1 MPIGIES
8 LPPLRLRRRTDT
20 ERPSLGRR
28 LLWCGVA
35 LLAVGVTVVAQYP
48 AAWAAERVAEATGR
62 RVLLADSQGS
72 LWHGSATLAL
82 TAGNGGADATVLP
95 GRLSW
100 SIDMLPLLTGTLRA
114 HVTHD
119 RALEQPV
126 TLAVSPGNW
135 QAEAGAI
142 TLPASLLEGIGA
154 PFNTLKLDGRLRA
167 QWTPLSGQFGRTSG
181 REKGQPDTVQG
192 ALTVT
197 LEQVS
202 SSLSRVRPLGSYQA
216 VVSFGGVGGT
226 PAQLTLSTLAGPL
239 SLQGQGT
246 LGRGAH
252 FDGVA
257 SATPESEPQL
267 IGLLS
272 LLGPRDGPHYR
283 LRF

>member
-1 MPIGIES
+1 MGIES
-8 LPPLRLRRRTDT
+8 LPPLRLRRRADAD
-20 ERPSLGRR
+20 ERPSIGWRV
-28 LLWCGVA
+28 LWCVVA
-35 LLAVGVTVVAQYP
+35 LLAVGVTVVSQYP
-48 AAWAAERVAEATGR
+48 AAWAAERIARATGH

-72 LWHGSATLAL
+72 IWHGSATLAL

-100 SIDMLPLLTGTLRA
+100 SVDVLPLRTVTLLA
-114 HVTHD
+114 HFTND

-126 TLAVSPGNW
+126 TLTVSPARW
-135 QAEAGAI
+135 QAEPGAM

-167 QWTPLSGQFGRTSG
+167 QWTPLSGDFGRSQG
-181 REKGQPDTVQG
+181 RPGTVQG

-216 VVSFGGVGGT
+216 VVSFDGAGGG

-239 SLQGQGT
+239 TLQGQGA
-246 LGRGAH
+246 LGQGAH

-272 LLGPRDGPHYR
+272 LLGPRDGSHHR

>member
-1 MPIGIES
+1 MRIES
-8 LPPLRLRRRTDT
+8 LPPLRVRRRADAD
-20 ERPSLGRR
+20 ERAGLGWRV
-28 LLWCGVA
+28 LWGVAA
-35 LLAVGVTVVAQYP
+35 LLAVAVTVVMQYP
-48 AAWAAERVAEATGR
+48 AAWAAERVAAATGH
-62 RVLLADSQGS
+62 RVLLADSQGT

-114 HVTHD
+114 HLTHD
-119 RALEQPV
+119 RALEKPV
-126 TLAVSPGNW
+126 TLTVSPGHW
-135 QAEAGAI
+135 EAEAGAM

-167 QWTPLSGQFGRTSG
+167 QWTPLSGQFGRG
-181 REKGQPDTVQG
+181 KGQPDTAQG
-192 ALTVT
+192 ALTVS

-216 VVSFGGVGGT
+216 VVSFGGVAGG
-226 PAQLTLSTLAGPL
+226 PMQLSLSTLAGPL

-272 LLGPRDGPHYR
+272 LLGPRDGSHHR

>member
-1 MPIGIES
+1 MAIES
-8 LPPLRLRRRTDT
+8 LPPLRLRRRDASEHT
-20 ERPSLGRR
+20 SLGWR

-35 LLAVGVTVVAQYP
+35 LLAVGATVVSQYP
-48 AAWAAERVAEATGR
+48 AAWAAERVASATGQ
-62 RVLLADSQGS
+62 RVLLADPQGS
-72 LWHGSATLAL
+72 IWHGSATLAL
-82 TAGNGGADATVLP
+82 AAGNGGADATVLP

-100 SIDMLPLLTGTLRA
+100 SVDMLPLLTGTLRA
-114 HVTHD
+114 HVAHD

-126 TLAVSPGNW
+126 VLTVSPGAW
-135 QAEAGAI
+135 QAEAGAM

-167 QWTPLSGQFGRTSG
+167 KWTPLSGQFGRG
-181 REKGQPDTVQG
+181 KGQPDTVQG

-197 LEQVS
+197 VEQVS

-216 VVSFGGVGGT
+216 VLSFGGAAGG
-226 PAQLTLSTLAGPL
+226 PMQLALSTLAGPL

-246 LGRGAH
+246 LGQGAH

-272 LLGPRDGPHYR
+272 LLGPRDGSHYR

>member
-1 MPIGIES
+1 MGIES
-8 LPPLRLRRRTDT
+8 LPPLRIRRRADAD
-20 ERPSLGRR
+20 ERASLGWRV
-28 LLWCGVA
+28 LWCVVA
-35 LLAVGVTVVAQYP
+35 LLAVAATLISQYP
-48 AAWAAERVAEATGR
+48 AAWAAERIAQATGR

-72 LWHGSATLAL
+72 IWHGSATLAL

-114 HVTHD
+114 HIAHD
-119 RALEQPV
+119 HALEQPV
-126 TLAVSPGNW
+126 ALTLTPGHW
-135 QAEAGAI
+135 QAEPGAVR
-142 TLPASLLEGIGA
+142 LPASLLEGIGA

-167 QWTPLSGQFGRTSG
+167 RWTPLSGEFGRGKG
-181 REKGQPDTVQG
+181 RPDTVQG

-202 SSLSRVRPLGSYQA
+202 SSLSRVRPLGSYQT
-216 VVSFGGVGGT
+216 VVSFGGAAGG
-226 PAQLTLSTLAGPL
+226 PVQLALSTLAGPL
-239 SLQGQGT
+239 TLQGQGT
-246 LGRGAH
+246 LGQGAH

-257 SATPESEPQL
+257 SATPASEPQL

-272 LLGPRDGPHYR
+272 LLGPRDGSHYR

>member
-1 MPIGIES
+1 MGIES
-8 LPPLRLRRRTDT
+8 LPPLRLRRRAESD
-20 ERPSLGRR
+20 ERTSLGWRV
-28 LLWCGVA
+28 LWCGVA
-35 LLAVGVTVVAQYP
+35 LLAVGLTVVAQYP
-48 AAWAAERVAEATGR
+48 AAWAAERIAAATGH
-62 RVLLADSQGS
+62 RVLLADSQGTI
-72 LWHGSATLAL
+72 WHGSATLAL

-114 HVTHD
+114 HLAHE
-119 RALEQPV
+119 RALEKPV
-126 TLAVSPGNW
+126 TLTVTPGHW
-135 QAEAGAI
+135 DAEAGTIA
-142 TLPASLLEGIGA
+142 LPASLLEGIGA

-167 QWTPLSGQFGRTSG
+167 QWTPLSGQFGRG
-181 REKGQPDTVQG
+181 KGQPSTVQG

-216 VVSFGGVGGT
+216 VVSFGGVSGA
-226 PAQLTLSTLAGPL
+226 PMQLSLSTLAGPL

-246 LGRGAH
+246 LGPSAH
-252 FDGVA
+252 FDGGA

-272 LLGPRDGPHYR
+272 LLGPRDGSQHR

>member
-1 MPIGIES
+1 MGIES
-8 LPPLRLRRRTDT
+8 LPPLRLRRRADA
-20 ERPSLGRR
+20 ERPSLGWR

-35 LLAVGVTVVAQYP
+35 LLAVGVTVVSQYP
-48 AAWAAERVAEATGR
+48 AAWAAERVAQATGR
-62 RVLLADSQGS
+62 RVLLADPQGS
-72 LWHGSATLAL
+72 VWHGSATLAL

-95 GRLSW
+95 GRLAW
-100 SIDMLPLLTGTLRA
+100 SVDILPLLTGTVRA
-114 HVTHD
+114 HITHD

-126 TLAVSPGNW
+126 TLAVTLGHW
-135 QAEAGAI
+135 QAEPGAVK
-142 TLPASLLEGIGA
+142 LPASLLEGIGA

-167 QWTPLSGQFGRTSG
+167 QWTPLSGEFGRGKDKPAT
-181 REKGQPDTVQG
+181 TQG

-216 VVSFGGVGGT
+216 VVSFGGVGGGPT
-226 PAQLTLSTLAGPL
+226 RLSLSTLAGPL

-246 LGRGAH
+246 LGPSAH

-272 LLGPRDGPHYR
+272 LLGPRDGSQHR

>member
-1 MPIGIES
+1 MPMGIES
-8 LPPLRLRRRTDT
+8 LPPLRMRRRAEDDART
-20 ERPSLGRR
+20 SLGWRV
-28 LLWCGVA
+28 LWCVVA
-35 LLAVGVTVVAQYP
+35 LLAIAVTIVTQYP
-48 AAWAAERVAEATGR
+48 AAWTAERVAAATGH

-114 HVTHD
+114 HLTHD
-119 RALEQPV
+119 HALEQPV
-126 TLAVSPGNW
+126 ALTITPGHW
-135 QAEAGAI
+135 EAEAGSV
-142 TLPASLLEGIGA
+142 TLPASLLQGIGA

-167 QWTPLSGQFGRTSG
+167 QWTPLSGQFGRG
-181 REKGQPDTVQG
+181 KGQPDTAQG

-216 VVSFGGVGGT
+216 VVSFGGVSGG
-226 PAQLTLSTLAGPL
+226 PMQLALSTLAGPL

-272 LLGPRDGPHYR
+272 LLGPRDGSHHR

>member
-1 MPIGIES
+1 MGIES
-8 LPPLRLRRRTDT
+8 LPPLRLRRRADAD
-20 ERPSLGRR
+20 ERTSLGWRV
-28 LLWCGVA
+28 LWGGVA
-35 LLAVGVTVVAQYP
+35 LLAVGLTVVSQYP
-48 AAWAAERVAEATGR
+48 AAWAAERIAAATGH
-62 RVLLADSQGS
+62 RVVLADSQGS

-126 TLAVSPGNW
+126 TLTVSPGNW
-135 QAEAGAI
+135 QAEAGAM

-167 QWTPLSGQFGRTSG
+167 QWTPLSGQFGRAS
-181 REKGQPDTVQG
+181 RQNSDKPDTAQG
-192 ALTVT
+192 TLTVT

-216 VVSFGGVGGT
+216 VMSLGGVGGG
-226 PAQLTLSTLAGPL
+226 PIQLALSTLAGPL
-239 SLQGQGT
+239 SLKGQGT
-246 LGRGAH
+246 LGPSAH

-272 LLGPRDGPHYR
+272 LLGPRDGSHHR

>member
-1 MPIGIES
+1 MRIES
-8 LPPLRLRRRTDT
+8 LPPLRLRRRAESD
-20 ERPSLGRR
+20 ERTSLGWRV
-28 LLWCGVA
+28 LWCGVA
-35 LLAVGVTVVAQYP
+35 LLAVGVTLVAQYP
-48 AAWAAERVAEATGR
+48 AAWAAERIAAATGH

-72 LWHGSATLAL
+72 IWHGSATLAL

-100 SIDMLPLLTGTLRA
+100 SIDMLPLLAGTLRA
-114 HVTHD
+114 HLTHD
-119 RALEQPV
+119 RALEKPV
-126 TLAVSPGNW
+126 TLTVTPGHW
-135 QAEAGAI
+135 DAEAGTVA
-142 TLPASLLEGIGA
+142 LPASLLEGIGA

-167 QWTPLSGQFGRTSG
+167 QWTPLSGRFGRG
-181 REKGQPDTVQG
+181 KGQPDTAQG

-216 VVSFGGVGGT
+216 VVSFGGVSGA
-226 PAQLTLSTLAGPL
+226 PMQLSLSTLAGPL
-239 SLQGQGT
+239 TLQGQGT
-246 LGRGAH
+246 LGQGAH
-252 FDGVA
+252 FAGVA

-272 LLGPRDGPHYR
+272 LLGPRDGSNHR

>member
-1 MPIGIES
+1 MRIES
-8 LPPLRLRRRTDT
+8 LPPLRLRRRADAD
-20 ERPSLGRR
+20 ERAGLGWRV
-28 LLWCGVA
+28 LWGVAA
-35 LLAVGVTVVAQYP
+35 LLAVAVTVVMQYP
-48 AAWAAERVAEATGR
+48 AAWAAERVAAATGH
-62 RVLLADSQGS
+62 RVLLADSQGT

-114 HVTHD
+114 HLRHD
-119 RALEQPV
+119 RALEKPV
-126 TLAVSPGNW
+126 TLTVSPGHW
-135 QAEAGAI
+135 EAEAGAM

-167 QWTPLSGQFGRTSG
+167 QWTPLSGEFGRG
-181 REKGQPDTVQG
+181 KGQLDTAQG

-216 VVSFGGVGGT
+216 VVSFGGVAGG
-226 PAQLTLSTLAGPL
+226 PMQLSLSTLAGPL

-272 LLGPRDGPHYR
+272 LLGPRDGSHHR

>member
-1 MPIGIES
+1 MGIES
-8 LPPLRLRRRTDT
+8 LPPLRLRRRTESD
-20 ERPSLGRR
+20 ERTSFGWRV
-28 LLWCGVA
+28 LWCGVA

-48 AAWAAERVAEATGR
+48 AAWAAERVAAATGHR
-62 RVLLADSQGS
+62 MLLADSQGS
-72 LWHGSATLAL
+72 IWHGSATLAL

-100 SIDMLPLLTGTLRA
+100 SVDMLPLLTGTLRA
-114 HVTHD
+114 HLTHD

-126 TLAVSPGNW
+126 TLTVTPGHW
-135 QAEAGAI
+135 EAEAGTV
-142 TLPASLLEGIGA
+142 TLPASLLEGVGA

-167 QWTPLSGQFGRTSG
+167 QWTPLSGQFGHASG
-181 REKGQPDTVQG
+181 RSPGQPNTAQG

-216 VVSFGGVGGT
+216 VVSFGGVSGG
-226 PAQLTLSTLAGPL
+226 PMQLSLSTLAGPL
-239 SLQGQGT
+239 TLQGQGT
-246 LGRGAH
+246 LGQGAH

-272 LLGPRDGPHYR
+272 LLGPRDGSHHR

>member
-1 MPIGIES
+1 MAIES
-8 LPPLRLRRRTDT
+8 LPPLRLRRRAEAD
-20 ERPSLGRR
+20 ERTSLGWRV
-28 LLWCGVA
+28 LWCVAA
-35 LLAVGVTVVAQYP
+35 LLAIAVTVVAQYP
-48 AAWAAERVAEATGR
+48 AAWAAERVAAATGH
-62 RVLLADSQGS
+62 RVLLADSQGT

-100 SIDMLPLLTGTLRA
+100 SIDILPLLAGTLRA
-114 HVTHD
+114 HLTHD
-119 RALEQPV
+119 RALEKPV
-126 TLAVSPGNW
+126 TLTVTPGHW
-135 QAEAGAI
+135 EAEAGTV
-142 TLPASLLEGIGA
+142 TLPASLLQGIGA

-167 QWTPLSGQFGRTSG
+167 QWTPLWGQFGHS
-181 REKGQPDTVQG
+181 KGTPDTAQG

-216 VVSFGGVGGT
+216 VVSFGGVSGG
-226 PAQLTLSTLAGPL
+226 PMQLALSTLAGPL

-272 LLGPRDGPHYR
+272 LLGPRDGSHHR

>member
-1 MPIGIES
+1 MAIES
-8 LPPLRLRRRTDT
+8 LPPLRLRRRDAS
-20 ERPSLGRR
+20 ERTSLGRR

-35 LLAVGVTVVAQYP
+35 LLAVGVTVISQYP
-48 AAWAAERVAEATGR
+48 AAWAAERVASATGQ
-62 RVLLADSQGS
+62 RVLLADPQGS
-72 LWHGSATLAL
+72 IWHGSATLAL

-100 SIDMLPLLTGTLRA
+100 SVDMLPLLTGTLRA
-114 HVTHD
+114 HVAHD

-126 TLAVSPGNW
+126 ALTVTPSNW

-142 TLPASLLEGIGA
+142 KLPASLLEGIGA

-167 QWTPLSGQFGRTSG
+167 QWTPLSGQFGRG
-181 REKGQPDTVQG
+181 KGQPDTVQG

-197 LEQVS
+197 VEQVS

-216 VVSFGGVGGT
+216 VLSFGGAGGG
-226 PAQLTLSTLAGPL
+226 PMQLALSTLAGPL

-246 LGRGAH
+246 LGQGAH

-272 LLGPRDGPHYR
+272 LLGPRDGSHYR

>member
-1 MPIGIES
+1 MAIES
-8 LPPLRLRRRTDT
+8 LPPLRLRRRDAS
-20 ERPSLGRR
+20 ERTSLGWR

-35 LLAVGVTVVAQYP
+35 LLAVGVTVISQYP
-48 AAWAAERVAEATGR
+48 AAWAAERVASATGQ
-62 RVLLADSQGS
+62 RVLLADPQGS
-72 LWHGSATLAL
+72 IWHGSATLAL

-100 SIDMLPLLTGTLRA
+100 SVDMLPLLTGTLRA
-114 HVTHD
+114 HVAHD

-126 TLAVSPGNW
+126 VVSVSPGGW
-135 QAEAGAI
+135 QAEAGAM

-167 QWTPLSGQFGRTSG
+167 KWTPLSGQFSRASG
-181 REKGQPDTVQG
+181 RDQGQPDTVQG

-197 LEQVS
+197 VEQVS

-216 VVSFGGVGGT
+216 VLSFGGAAGG
-226 PAQLTLSTLAGPL
+226 PMQLALSTLAGPL

-246 LGRGAH
+246 LGQGAH

-272 LLGPRDGPHYR
+272 LLGPRDGSHYR

>member
-1 MPIGIES
+1 MPMGIES
-8 LPPLRLRRRTDT
+8 LPPLRMRRRAEDDART
-20 ERPSLGRR
+20 SLGWRV
-28 LLWCGVA
+28 LWCVVA
-35 LLAVGVTVVAQYP
+35 LLAIAVTIVTQYP
-48 AAWAAERVAEATGR
+48 AAWAAERVAAATGH

-114 HVTHD
+114 HLTHD
-119 RALEQPV
+119 HALEQPV
-126 TLAVSPGNW
+126 SLTITPGHW
-135 QAEAGAI
+135 EAEAGSV
-142 TLPASLLEGIGA
+142 TLPASLLQGIGA

-167 QWTPLSGQFGRTSG
+167 QWTPLSGQFGRG
-181 REKGQPDTVQG
+181 KGQPDTAQG

-216 VVSFGGVGGT
+216 VVSFGGVSGG
-226 PAQLTLSTLAGPL
+226 PMQLALSTLAGPL

-272 LLGPRDGPHYR
+272 LLGPRDGSHHR

>member
-1 MPIGIES
+1 MAIES
-8 LPPLRLRRRTDT
+8 LPPLRLRRRAEAD
-20 ERPSLGRR
+20 ERPSLGWRV
-28 LLWCGVA
+28 LWCVVA
-35 LLAVGVTVVAQYP
+35 LLAIAVTIVTQYP
-48 AAWAAERVAEATGR
+48 AAWAAERVAAATGH
-62 RVLLADSQGS
+62 RVLLADSQGT

-114 HVTHD
+114 HLMHD
-119 RALEQPV
+119 RALEKPV
-126 TLAVSPGNW
+126 TLTVTPSHW
-135 QAEAGAI
+135 EAEAGTVA
-142 TLPASLLEGIGA
+142 LPASLLEGIGA

-167 QWTPLSGQFGRTSG
+167 QWTPLSGQFGRG
-181 REKGQPDTVQG
+181 KGQPDTAQG

-216 VVSFGGVGGT
+216 VVSFGGVGGG
-226 PAQLTLSTLAGPL
+226 PMQLALSTLAGPL

-246 LGRGAH
+246 LGPHAH

-272 LLGPRDGPHYR
+272 LLGPRDGSHHR

>member
-1 MPIGIES
+1 MRTPMAIES
-8 LPPLRLRRRTDT
+8 LPPLRLRRRTEPD
-20 ERPSLGRR
+20 ERTGLGWR
-28 LLWCGVA
+28 LLWCGAA
-35 LLAVGVTVVAQYP
+35 LLAVGATVVSQYP
-48 AAWAAERVAEATGR
+48 AAWAAERVAAATGR

-100 SIDMLPLLTGTLRA
+100 SVDMLPLLTGTLRA
-114 HVTHD
+114 HITHD
-119 RALEQPV
+119 RALDKPV
-126 TLAVSPGNW
+126 ALTITPGRW
-135 QAEAGAI
+135 QAEPGAI

-167 QWTPLSGQFGRTSG
+167 QWTPLSGQFGG
-181 REKGQPDTVQG
+181 GKDKPDTAQG

-216 VVSFGGVGGT
+216 VMSFGGVGGG
-226 PAQLTLSTLAGPL
+226 PVQLSLSTLAGPL

-246 LGRGAH
+246 LGQGAH

-272 LLGPRDGPHYR
+272 LLGPRDGSHHR